1 MFHPVISVITVV
13 YNGENTL
20 EQTFQSVFNQTYPN
34 VEYLV
39 IDGGSK
45 DKTVEIIKAYQS
57 KIDYWIS
64 EPDRGLYDAMN
75 KGIAAAKG
83 DYLFFLNAD
92 DQFYDNAVLE
102 KMISSFDNADVYYG
116 DVMITDAD
124 NKDVGLRSEV
134 TPHKVP
140 EVLTWKSLKHGMV
153 VSHQAFL
160 VKHSI
165 TPVYD
170 IHYKISADID
180 WMIKVLKLAKT
191 IYNTHLIIAKFKT
204 GGSST
209 QRQKLAWK
217 ERYNIFSNHYGSV
230 TNLFN
235 HLFIAVRYLIK
246 KPFSKL

>member
-1 MFHPVISVITVV
+1 MFRPTISVITVV
-13 YNGENTL
+13 YNGVNTL
-20 EQTFQSVFNQTYPN
+20 EQTFKSVFNQTYPN

-45 DKTVEIIKAYQS
+45 DRTVEIIKAYQT
-57 KIDYWIS
+57 KINYWVS
-64 EPDRGLYDAMN
+64 EPDKGLYDAMN
-75 KGIAAAKG
+75 KGIVAATG

-92 DQFYDNAVLE
+92 DQFYDNEVLE

-116 DVMITDAD
+116 DVMVTDSD
-124 NKDVGLRSEV
+124 NNDVGLRSEV

-140 EVLTWKSLKHGMV
+140 LELTWKSLKHGMV

-160 VKHSI
+160 VKRSI
-165 TPVYD
+165 TPLYD
-170 IHYKISADID
+170 TQYKISADID
-180 WMIKVLKLAKT
+180 WMIKVLKSAKR
-191 IYNTHLIIAKFKT
+191 IHNTQLIIAKFKT

-217 ERYNIFSNHYGSV
+217 ERYNIFSKHYGSL
-230 TNLFN
+230 TNFFN
-235 HLFIAVRYLIK
+235 HLYIAVRYLIK